1 MIREIQVK
9 SVLNK
14 HKKRD
19 TWFLDDYSANFYSG
33 CAFNCLYCYIRGS
46 KYGENLAERLSVKQ
60 NGLVVFE
67 KQLKRRAEKGEYGF
81 IVLSSIT
88 DPYLSIEEE
97 YRLTRS
103 ALKIILK
110 YKFPVHI
117 ITKSTLVERDFDLL
131 RQIDKTAILPEDLK
145 QLGRG
150 CILTFSYSTLY
161 NHIGRIFE
169 PGAPS
174 PTFRLQTQTKAL
186 EYGLLSG
193 VSLMP
198 LLPFIS
204 DTKTHLDDMFMAFSK
219 AQVHY
224 ILPAT
229 IGLYGQGKYD
239 SKSLVLKAVEKH
251 YPELYERYLGYFTHS
266 NELPTF
272 YKQAFKNKM
281 DEMCKTYEIP
291 NSILRVVQ

>member
-46 KYGENLAERLSVKQ
+46 KYGENLAEKLSIKQ
-60 NGLVVFE
+60 NGLTVFE
-67 KQLKRRAEKGEYGF
+67 KQLKRRAEKGEFGF

-88 DPYLSIEEE
+88 DPYLDIDEE
-97 YRLTRS
+97 YQLTRS
-103 ALKIILK
+103 ALQIILK

-131 RQIDKTAILPEDLK
+131 KQIDEVAILPEDLK
-145 QLGRG
+145 RLGRG
-150 CILTFSYSTLY
+150 CILTFSYSTIDAR
-161 NHIGRIFE
+161 IGRIFE
-169 PGAPS
+169 SGAPS
-174 PTFRLQTQTKAL
+174 PKHRLQTQIKAL

-204 DTKTHLDDMFMAFSK
+204 DTKGHLEEMF
-219 AQVHY
+219 
-224 ILPAT
+224 T
-229 IGLYGQGKYD
+229 
-239 SKSLVLKAVEKH
+239 
-251 YPELYERYLGYFTHS
+251 
-266 NELPTF
+266 TF
-272 YKQAFKNKM
+272 
-281 DEMCKTYEIP
+281 
-291 NSILRVVQ
+291 